1 MEIDYLIDNYNFE
14 QKKKRVI
21 YIDIKILINKK
32 IKYIKIYKI

>member
-32 IKYIKIYKI
+32 IKSIKIYKI